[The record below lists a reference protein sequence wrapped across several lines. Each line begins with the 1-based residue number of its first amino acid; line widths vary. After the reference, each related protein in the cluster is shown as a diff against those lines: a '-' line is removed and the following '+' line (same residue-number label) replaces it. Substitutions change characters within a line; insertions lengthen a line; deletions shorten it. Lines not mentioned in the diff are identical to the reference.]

1 MMFDVVLY
9 DDAYRVDALSVDVV
23 CLKTWIVL
31 VGSLLKIVDMFEQA
45 IRNTYL
51 GFAFGKVTIPSL
63 PIEQIARLKL
73 QASVNRIVT
82 LLACGGLL
90 YFNSVVSRLS

>member
-31 VGSLLKIVDMFEQA
+31 VGSLLKIVDMF
-45 IRNTYL
+45 
-51 GFAFGKVTIPSL
+51 
-63 PIEQIARLKL
+63 
-73 QASVNRIVT
+73 VNRPFEIPI
-82 LLACGGLL
+82 LALP
-90 YFNSVVSRLS
+90 SVK